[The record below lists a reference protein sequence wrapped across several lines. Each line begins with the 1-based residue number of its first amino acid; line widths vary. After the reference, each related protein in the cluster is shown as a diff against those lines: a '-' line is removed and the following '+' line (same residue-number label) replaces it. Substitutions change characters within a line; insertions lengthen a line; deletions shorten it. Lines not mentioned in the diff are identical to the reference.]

1 MQVIVGL
8 KIFGVVSV
16 VYLSLQ
22 GIITSKKK
30 KIFIEMLMELVMDV
44 ELFLENYSRFRKWQ
58 WNWRQ
63 T

>member
-8 KIFGVVSV
+8 KIFGDVSV